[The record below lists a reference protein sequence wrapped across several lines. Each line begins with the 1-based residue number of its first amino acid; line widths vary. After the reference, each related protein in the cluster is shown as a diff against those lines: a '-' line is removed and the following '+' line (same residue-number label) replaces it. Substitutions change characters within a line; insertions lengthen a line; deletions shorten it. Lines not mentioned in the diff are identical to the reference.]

1 MIPKFIQR
9 RSWTARMLDSRS
21 RIMSPFYA
29 WKVTRANL
37 EAFAMP
43 EEITGKKHR
52 FQYVEQ
58 KWAGYYNC
66 YYSDLREIESHFP
79 GWRITR
85 G

>member
-1 MIPKFIQR
+1 
-9 RSWTARMLDSRS
+9 
-21 RIMSPFYA
+21 MSPFFA

-58 KWAGYYNC
+58 KWAGY
-66 YYSDLREIESHFP
+66 
-79 GWRITR
+79 
-85 G
+85 